1 MTSRAFTAFNITT
14 FNTLVPILSL
24 NFFWITRWPC
34 SQSILLS
41 HNNHLG
47 ARRNFL
53 GVGGKTGW
61 TAAGTVC
68 WTDLALEAIS
78 PQSLGEYIA
87 ERQGWVGAVSCMPM
101 CMCAR
106 ACGEGEGELGCVWC
120 TVWGDSV
127 MQAFLSMH
135 VDWGMCG
142 SCGWLSPVSLP
153 LKTLAKRNVFFTGFG
168 CHMSG
173 IMDRTAGRNMRRC
186 MQPAAIDMQS
196 STLAHFVD
204 CCHPNAGVRCR

>member
-1 MTSRAFTAFNITT
+1 M
-14 FNTLVPILSL
+14 
-24 NFFWITRWPC
+24 
-34 SQSILLS
+34 
-41 HNNHLG
+41 
-47 ARRNFL
+47 
-53 GVGGKTGW
+53 
-61 TAAGTVC
+61 AAGTVC

-78 PQSLGEYIA
+78 SQSLGEYIA

-101 CMCAR
+101 RMCAR
-106 ACGEGEGELGCVWC
+106 ACVWRMEGELGCVRC

-135 VDWGMCG
+135 VDWRMCG

-153 LKTLAKRNVFFTGFG
+153 LKTLAKRNVFFPGFG

-186 MQPAAIDMQS
+186 VQPASIDMQLS
-196 STLAHFVD
+196 RRIYSCTPAHFVD
-204 CCHPNAGVRCR
+204 CCHPNAGVMLEVIDTTRHTNTEGDTQGEY